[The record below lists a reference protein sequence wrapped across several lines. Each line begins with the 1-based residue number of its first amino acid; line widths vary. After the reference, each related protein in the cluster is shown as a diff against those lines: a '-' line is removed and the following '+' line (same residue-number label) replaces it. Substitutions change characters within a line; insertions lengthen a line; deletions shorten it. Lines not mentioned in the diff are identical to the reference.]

1 MKVRTMKAVQIHDAS
16 QELGLASPKRY
27 FNTFTQVLE
36 KLPIPSINECV
47 DRLFEAYRENRSVYV
62 FGNGGSAALASHCA
76 CDLNKGTTI
85 SGKPHFRVLS
95 LTDNVPLI
103 TAWANDANYE
113 DIFSAQLRPLIQ
125 ARDIA
130 MAISGSGNS
139 PNVLSGL
146 RVAREV
152 GAVTV
157 GLGGYRGGKMAALCD
172 VCVVI
177 PSDNMQQIEDA
188 HLCVMHALFLAL
200 ANLIRNS
207 NVTLAAKG
215 AAAR

>member
-1 MKVRTMKAVQIHDAS
+1 MKVRPMKAVQIRNAS
-16 QELGLASPKRY
+16 EELGLASPRKY
-27 FNTFTQVLE
+27 FNTVAQVLE
-36 KLPIPSINECV
+36 KLPISSVDECV
-47 DRLFEAYRENRSVYV
+47 DQLFKAYLENRSVYV

-85 SGKPHFRVLS
+85 EGKRHFRVLS

-113 DIFSAQLRPLIQ
+113 DIFSAQLRPLVQ
-125 ARDIA
+125 ANDIA

-139 PNVLSGL
+139 PNVLSAL
-146 RVAREV
+146 RVARQV
-152 GAVTV
+152 GAVTL
-157 GLGGYRGGKMAALCD
+157 GLGGYTGGKMAALCD
-172 VCVVI
+172 VCVVA

-188 HLCVMHALFLAL
+188 HLCIMHALFLAL

-207 NVTLAAKG
+207 SVTLRAKG

>member
-1 MKVRTMKAVQIHDAS
+1 MKAVQIRNAS
-16 QELGLASPKRY
+16 EELGLASPKKY
-27 FNTFTQVLE
+27 FNTVAQVLE
-36 KLPIPSINECV
+36 KLPISSVDECV
-47 DRLFEAYRENRSVYV
+47 DRLFKAYLENRSVY
-62 FGNGGSAALASHCA
+62 A

-85 SGKPHFRVLS
+85 DGKRHFRVLS

-113 DIFSAQLRPLIQ
+113 EIFSAQLRPLIQ
-125 ARDIA
+125 ANDIA

-139 PNVLSGL
+139 PNVLSAL

-152 GAVTV
+152 GAVTL
-157 GLGGYRGGKMAALCD
+157 GLGGYTGGKMAALCD
-172 VCVVI
+172 VCVVA
-177 PSDNMQQIEDA
+177 PSDNMQQIEDT
-188 HLCVMHALFLAL
+188 HLCIMHALFLAL

-207 NVTLAAKG
+207 SVTLRAKG

>member
-1 MKVRTMKAVQIHDAS
+1 MKLRTIKAVQIRDAS
-16 QELGLASPKRY
+16 EDLGLASPQKY
-27 FNTFTQVLE
+27 FTTVARVLE
-36 KLPIPSINECV
+36 KLPVSAVDQCV
-47 DRLFEAYRENRSVYV
+47 DALFKAYRENRSVYV

-85 SGKPHFRVLS
+85 EGKRHFRVLS

-125 ARDIA
+125 AKDIA
-130 MAISGSGNS
+130 LAISGSGNS
-139 PNVLSGL
+139 PNVLSAL

-152 GAVTV
+152 GAVTL
-157 GLGGYRGGKMAALCD
+157 GLGGYAGGKMAPLCD
-172 VCVVI
+172 VCVVA
-177 PSDNMQQIEDA
+177 PSDNMQQIEDT
-188 HLCVMHALFLAL
+188 HLCIMHALFLAL

-207 NVTLAAKG
+207 SVTMTAQG

>member
-1 MKVRTMKAVQIHDAS
+1 MKTGTADSKPARAVS
-16 QELGLASPKRY
+16 MPSNLAIPQRY
-27 FNTFTQVLE
+27 FDGVADVLGR
-36 KLPIPSINECV
+36 LPIALINEFV
-47 DRLFEAYRENRSVYV
+47 GRLFQAYLENRSVYV

-85 SGKPHFRVLS
+85 DGKRHFRVLS

-125 ARDIA
+125 ANDIA

-139 PNVLSGL
+139 PNVLSAL

-152 GAVTV
+152 GAITL
-157 GLGGYRGGKMAALCD
+157 GLGGYTGGKMAALCD
-172 VCVVI
+172 VCVVA

-188 HLCVMHALFLAL
+188 HLCIMHALFLAL

-207 NVTLAAKG
+207 SVTLRA
-215 AAAR
+215 